1 MFIDYVGES
10 GFDGLPDDVDSARVN
25 CEYNGDLGWVV
36 SELGC
41 TLNENRA
48 NPPTRGWSTTSPIG
62 ARSKGMALFAGATT
76 QAWFALD
83 NLRND
88 DGLFVAASRF
98 KDGQTV
104 TDDDSVDVT
113 DQF

>member
-1 MFIDYVGES
+1 MDRF
-10 GFDGLPDDVDSARVN
+10 
-25 CEYNGDLGWVV
+25 
-36 SELGC
+36 
-41 TLNENRA
+41 
-48 NPPTRGWSTTSPIG
+48 
-62 ARSKGMALFAGATT
+62 KGMALFAGATT